1 MPEYREKSVC
11 YFYDDIRWAGGTR
24 HRSYKSKAKST
35 GAATLRKLA
44 EWICWAKEPKSA
56 TRKYFKQVVG
66 VDIFG
71 TPFVTYGTLNRQE
84 REELSQLVEDIKFE
98 KLLRGAG
105 VT

>member
-1 MPEYREKSVC
+1 MPEYREKSIC
-11 YFYDDIRWAGGTR
+11 YFYDDIRGAGGTR
-24 HRSYKSKAKST
+24 HRAYKSKAKST

-44 EWICWAKEPKSA
+44 EWICWAKPPSSA

-84 REELSQLVEDIKFE
+84 REELSQLVDEVKLE
-98 KLLRGAG
+98 KLLEGAG
-105 VT
+105 VK